1 MQVQLLRVTEDGFK
15 IAERVAAAAVFSS
28 ALETRLWLMFRRL
41 WLMLRYVSMFMLRSF
56 QSVLYRALSLLSVSA
71 VATFLLS

>member
-15 IAERVAAAAVFSS
+15 IAERIAATAVFSS

-56 QSVLYRALSLLSVSA
+56 QIVQYRALSLLSVSA